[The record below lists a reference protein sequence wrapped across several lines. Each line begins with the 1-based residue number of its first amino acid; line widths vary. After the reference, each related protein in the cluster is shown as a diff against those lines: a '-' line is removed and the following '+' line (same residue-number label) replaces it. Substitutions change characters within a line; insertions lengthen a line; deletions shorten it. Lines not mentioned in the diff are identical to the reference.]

1 MNYTIQDVDQVI
13 ERTGCS
19 YAQAKEALDHSDGIV
34 IDAIIYL
41 ENKDR
46 STFGSFFRNFSED
59 TERNAETIMEKI
71 KEVIKQGDATKLEV
85 RDNHGKKVAGVSLNG
100 GAAIG
105 ALTLISNTA
114 PLLIIAGLVTR
125 FGMNYRF
132 AIVRSDGSETIL

>member
-1 MNYTIQDVDQVI
+1 MRPEDRDEASRVIVQRIIQTNI
-13 ERTGCS
+13 
-19 YAQAKEALDHSDGIV
+19 
-34 IDAIIYL
+34 
-41 ENKDR
+41 
-46 STFGSFFRNFSED
+46 F
-59 TERNAETIMEKI
+59 RNAETIMEKI

-105 ALTLISNTA
+105 ALALISNTA

>member
-19 YAQAKEALDHSDGIV
+19 YSQAKEALDHADGIV

-46 STFGSFFRNFSED
+46 SSFGSFFRSFSE
-59 TERNAETIMEKI
+59 ETGRSADSIMEKI
-71 KEVIKQGDATKLEV
+71 KEVIKEGDATRLEV
-85 RDNHGKKVAGVSLNG
+85 RDTNGKKVAGVSLNG

-105 ALTLISNTA
+105 ALALISNTA

-125 FGMNYRF
+125 YGMNYRF
-132 AIVRSDGSETIL
+132 AIVRSDGSQTIL

>member
-1 MNYTIQDVDQVI
+1 MNYTIHDVDQVI

-19 YAQAKEALDHSDGIV
+19 YAQAKEALDYADGVV

-46 STFGSFFRNFSED
+46 SPFGSFFRSFSED
-59 TERNAETIMEKI
+59 TERSAETIMDKI
-71 KEVIKQGDATKLEV
+71 KDMIKEGNASRLEV
-85 RDNHGKKVAGVSLNG
+85 RDRDGKKLAGVSLNG

-105 ALTLISNTA
+105 ALALISNTA

-125 FGMNYRF
+125 FGMNCRF
-132 AIVRSDGSETIL
+132 VLIRSDGSETIL